1 MRSYIPEYCALIS
14 TLKCPHSCLF
24 YKPLN
29 VYVLGINAK
38 WGGLRINAYRGG
50 VKMMVVL

>member
-1 MRSYIPEYCALIS
+1 MCLYMRSYISEYTLIS

-29 VYVLGINAK
+29 VCVLGINAK
-38 WGGLRINAYRGG
+38 WGA
-50 VKMMVVL
+50 